1 MLVCIALSL
10 VCFGTEPG
18 VLQRAEPCLYL
29 AAQVDED
36 SLLRWAG
43 GVVPVDSK

>member
-1 MLVCIALSL
+1 MPVCIALSL

-18 VLQRAEPCLYL
+18 VLQRAELCLYL

-36 SLLRWAG
+36 SLLCWAG
-43 GVVPVDSK
+43 GVAPVGSN